1 MNIES
6 LKKEHIPELVKTEKL
21 CFGKSAWKYE
31 GFLSET
37 ESESSMFFC
46 ALRNGEVL
54 GCIAANDA
62 LGQGFI
68 SKVMVSPEH
77 RREGIADSLLNYLE
91 SEALKRKM
99 FELTLEVRCS
109 NTPAVKLYEKHGFK
123 KIGTRRRFY
132 HDPEED
138 ALIMTKKL

>member
-1 MNIES
+1 
-6 LKKEHIPELVKTEKL
+6 
-21 CFGKSAWKYE
+21 
-31 GFLSET
+31 
-37 ESESSMFFC
+37 
-46 ALRNGEVL
+46 
-54 GCIAANDA
+54 
-62 LGQGFI
+62 
-68 SKVMVSPEH
+68 
-77 RREGIADSLLNYLE
+77 
-91 SEALKRKM
+91 M